1 MNIKMI
7 LKGYFIILGIAILVS
22 GCTQSSKTK
31 TDILI
36 ELGNDPEK
44 VKLYREDMQYLVKE
58 IEKTQPNYKH
68 LPLTKKADFDWFY
81 IETYGVWEKSTS
93 KDQFI
98 KIGLKRYPKYR
109 ESLEY
114 LADRLT
120 E

>member
-7 LKGYFIILGIAILVS
+7 LKAYFLILGMALLAS
-22 GCTQSSKTK
+22 GCSTKESK

-44 VKLYREDMQYLVKE
+44 VKLYREDMQHLVKE
-58 IEKTQPNYKH
+58 IEENQPNYKH
-68 LPLTKKADFDWFY
+68 LPLKEKADFDWFY
-81 IETYGVWEKSTS
+81 IETYALWEKSVT

-98 KIGLKRYPKYR
+98 QNGLLRYPSYK

-114 LADRLT
+114 LANQLT
-120 E
+120 K

>member
-7 LKGYFIILGIAILVS
+7 LKTCFIILGIVFLAN
-22 GCTQSSKTK
+22 GCTKEKK

-44 VKLYREDMQYLVKE
+44 VKLYRENMQYLVKE
-58 IEKTQPNYKH
+58 IEENQPNYKH
-68 LPLTKKADFDWFY
+68 LPLKEKADFDWFY
-81 IETYGVWEKSTS
+81 IETYAVWEKNVS

-98 KIGLKRYPKYR
+98 QNGLHRYPTYR

-114 LADRLT
+114 LADQLT
-120 E
+120 K